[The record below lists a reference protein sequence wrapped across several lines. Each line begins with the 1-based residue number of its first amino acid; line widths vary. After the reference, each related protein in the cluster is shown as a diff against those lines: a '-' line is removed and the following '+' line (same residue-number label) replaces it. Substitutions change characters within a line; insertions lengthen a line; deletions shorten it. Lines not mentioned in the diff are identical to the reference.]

1 MLSDFQQ
8 MLAPDPEMMSFKPE
22 KLGSRFDTRLLHA
35 HIMTKLLQLCIAFM
49 TASSTAAPAFADKF
63 HLPPAPTQ
71 TGKSFFFA
79 SSRACVSS
87 GQFSAQECADAF
99 DRVSA
104 LLHEHARK
112 FAAEID
118 CVMKFKLCDKEADGY
133 APAALGVEI
142 VRSSS
147 GVTAVP
153 MLAVETPR
161 EMWREPAP
169 VSAPPPAFV
178 ADVAQHLHVPG
189 PDAKSPYGAL
199 VFEAS
204 SLSLDEPPSLK
215 SYRRFAE
222 EGRLRLAAFHR
233 GSRLNWNALEP

>member
-118 CVMKFKLCDKEADGY
+118 CVMKFKL
-133 APAALGVEI
+133 
-142 VRSSS
+142 S
-147 GVTAVP
+147 GA
-153 MLAVETPR
+153 R
-161 EMWREPAP
+161 RG
-169 VSAPPPAFV
+169 
-178 ADVAQHLHVPG
+178 DRQ
-189 PDAKSPYGAL
+189 
-199 VFEAS
+199 VFE
-204 SLSLDEPPSLK
+204 
-215 SYRRFAE
+215 RRHGRADAR
-222 EGRLRLAAFHR
+222 GGDAARNVARACACLRAAARLRR
-233 GSRLNWNALEP
+233 